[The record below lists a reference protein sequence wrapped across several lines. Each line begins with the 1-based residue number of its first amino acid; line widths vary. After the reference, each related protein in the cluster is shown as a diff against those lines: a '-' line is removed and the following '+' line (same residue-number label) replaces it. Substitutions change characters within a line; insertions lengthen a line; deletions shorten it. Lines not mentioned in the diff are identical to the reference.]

1 MHPVAGF
8 FVCGIMGRFENVLFK
23 SIADIIV
30 IKHT

>member
-1 MHPVAGF
+1 MHPVSGF
-8 FVCGIMGRFENVLFK
+8 IVCGWMDRFENVLFK